1 MANYSKTPKEMSVM
15 TLWTLKELIMID
27 FVN

>member
-1 MANYSKTPKEMSVM
+1 MANYSKTLKEMSVM